1 MKTKWILI
9 HGNPVDGC
17 EYYGPFDD
25 PETAHEFGEKLQG
38 DWWVVSLVK
47 P

>member
-1 MKTKWILI
+1 MNTKWILI
-9 HGNPVDGC
+9 YGNPVDGC

-25 PETAHEFGEKLQG
+25 PETAHALGEKLQG